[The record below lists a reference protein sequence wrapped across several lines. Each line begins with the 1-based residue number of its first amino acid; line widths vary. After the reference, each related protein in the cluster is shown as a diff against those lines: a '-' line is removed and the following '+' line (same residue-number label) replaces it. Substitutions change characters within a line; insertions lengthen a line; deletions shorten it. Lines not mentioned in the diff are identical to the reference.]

1 MTERNYWKYTT
12 ILIIVAILV
21 LLGILYFN
29 PEEIENTEEYD
40 FNGLKIN
47 KIMFDNM
54 ANQFEPDED
63 FRLCRMSDNY
73 CVAFNR

>member
-21 LLGILYFN
+21 LSGILYFN